1 MHLNLR
7 RVTHVLLL
15 PLTLSRRLMWLLLT
29 NITLSNRG
37 RRMLL
42 SVSLY
47 AHIKQLDPDNLDSE
61 VLDKIMRDI
70 NALFKLVKTNERALM
85 IPILLHNRIWKNV
98 ALPNEEAL
106 ESQPM
111 RITSRAIFKS
121 VPAWLR
127 YDEKVMVD
135 DITMVIRKCVGRKLT
150 Q

>member
-47 AHIKQLDPDNLDSE
+47 AHIKQLDPDNLDGE

-85 IPILLHNRIWKNV
+85 IPILFHNRIWKNV
-98 ALPNEEAL
+98 AVPNEEAL

-111 RITSRAIFKS
+111 RVTSRAILKN